1 MTEWIKEPTLVE
13 CDCQV
18 LITVVESSTVESAQW
33 SDLIIG
39 IKIVAQMLPTCNFH
53 HIRREGNMVAHRLA
67 QHAMRNDECVVR

>member
-1 MTEWIKEPTLVE
+1 MVE

-39 IKIVAQMLPTCNFH
+39 IKIVAQMLPSCQKRRQYGHPPISATCNEE
-53 HIRREGNMVAHRLA
+53 R
-67 QHAMRNDECVVR
+67 